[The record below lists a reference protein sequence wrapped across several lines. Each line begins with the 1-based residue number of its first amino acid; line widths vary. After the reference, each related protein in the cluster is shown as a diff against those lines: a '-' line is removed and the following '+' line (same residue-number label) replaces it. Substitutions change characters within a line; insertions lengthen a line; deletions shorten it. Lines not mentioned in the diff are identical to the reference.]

1 MTLGS
6 VVVCKMRSLA
16 VTQYGKS
23 AFHIKHKGMKA
34 MEKKK
39 VMLLLW
45 LMTIKEKWLMTD
57 ALQIANG
64 NK

>member
-39 VMLLLW
+39 SHVV
-45 LMTIKEKWLMTD
+45 
-57 ALQIANG
+57 ALAHD
-64 NK
+64 NKRKMAHD

>member
-1 MTLGS
+1 
-6 VVVCKMRSLA
+6 
-16 VTQYGKS
+16 
-23 AFHIKHKGMKA
+23 MKA